1 MKKWIALL
9 LAVAMC
15 LTLMACGGK
24 APEAEAEKEET
35 TAETEAAKPATLTKD
50 EMLGTAVALTRD
62 EIDKSITNI
71 AFAKSLI
78 GTVYTFGGEIWSV
91 EEDHAVITFYIQD
104 GPNSAYGTASN
115 VMVAHLYLPLEEL
128 IQLEHQQR
136 FNFVGRL
143 DDVTTHQETIPDWG
157 TDTVV
162 DLVFESAAIVSD
174 RFEKT
179 GVLRSPNE
187 SYGNNSW
194 NIKFENSD
202 YLGLVYFAEDVS
214 AYQGQEITYS
224 YRYTLDG
231 CVDAY
236 IVE

>member
-1 MKKWIALL
+1 
-9 LAVAMC
+9 
-15 LTLMACGGK
+15 MACGGK

-91 EEDHAVITFYIQD
+91 EEDHAVITFYIPD
-104 GPNSAYGTASN
+104 GPNTAYGTASN
-115 VMVAHLYLPLEEL
+115 VMVARLYLPLEEL

-236 IVE
+236 IIE

>member
-1 MKKWIALL
+1 
-9 LAVAMC
+9 MC
-15 LTLMACGGK
+15 LSLAACGGN
-24 APEAEAEKEET
+24 APEAEAEEPT
-35 TAETEAAKPATLTKD
+35 LMETEPTKPAALTKD
-50 EMLGTAVALTRD
+50 EMLGSAAALTRD
-62 EIDKSITNI
+62 EIDKAITNI

-78 GTVYTFGGEIWSV
+78 GNIYTFGGEIWSV
-91 EEDHAVITFYIQD
+91 EEDHAIVTFYIAD
-104 GPNSAYGTASN
+104 GPNAVYATASN

-128 IQLEHQQR
+128 IELEHQQR

-143 DDVTTHQETIPDWG
+143 DDVTTHDEIIPDWG
-157 TDTVV
+157 TEKVV

-179 GVLRSPNE
+179 GILRSPNE

-224 YRYTLDG
+224 YRATSEG